1 MVWSDP
7 GAKLAGE
14 EEGAVVLRAMA
25 GDDLAFEELVL
36 RRQDWLRS
44 VLRRLCNDAS
54 LADDLSQ
61 DVLLKAW
68 RNIGALHDHR
78 AFGAW
83 LKRIAVRAWVD
94 WARTRRWNFESIDAD
109 AVVNVPTAGGVQTAD
124 HRLDLH
130 AAISRLKPGPR
141 ACVVLFHGEG
151 MSHSEIATATGLSV
165 GVVKSHIARSTPR
178 LRSYLL
184 EWTKHG

>member
-1 MVWSDP
+1 MKGSDP
-7 GAKLAGE
+7 GVNLAGE
-14 EEGAVVLRAMA
+14 SEDVVVLKAIA
-25 GDDLAFEELVL
+25 GDDLAFNELVL
-36 RRQDWLRS
+36 RRQSWLRS
-44 VLRRLCNDAS
+44 VLRRLSSDAI
-54 LADDLSQ
+54 LADDLCQ

-68 RNIGALHDHR
+68 RNIGALEDHR

-83 LKRIAVRAWVD
+83 LRRIAVRAWVD
-94 WARTRRWNFESIDAD
+94 WARSRKWNFESIDVDTVAD
-109 AVVNVPTAGGVQTAD
+109 TPVAGGAQTAD
-124 HRLDLH
+124 QRLDLH

-141 ACVVLFHGEG
+141 ACVVLFYGEG

-184 EWTKHG
+184 EWSKHG